1 MSRLH
6 KRTPLALALTG
17 WLALSLSSP
26 VVAAEPVSL
35 TPRQYEQLNR
45 LTQALQE
52 EQGETLVQ
60 LGNRLLEQPSGQ
72 EAQQAFLRAYA
83 ARILAQWYQQ
93 QGETTLGLSA
103 LEQALSHAS
112 LLDAETRQAT
122 RWFAL
127 QLHLELGQYAQAL
140 GHLEDWWQEE
150 EQPSAEAYYLRAAL
164 LAQVER
170 WVEAQPDIVHALG
183 VQERPSWLTLAVVI
197 FQRNEDWAA
206 AAYWQQK
213 RVELSPEQSELWLQ
227 LVQLQRLAGAERQA
241 LVTLELAQRQ
251 GHLSAAQQEELAR
264 RLLVDQQALR
274 AAQVL
279 ERMLEQTG
287 SLEVDV
293 LRLTAQ
299 AWMQTRAHEPTA
311 IALQRLAAHSSA
323 RRDQQL
329 AGDWMFRQGRWQEAI
344 ALWQPLVDQLEP
356 RAAARL
362 QLLIAH
368 ALVEQED
375 YAAARRLL
383 QELMATSEEEQA
395 RQWLNYLN
403 ALDV

>member
-1 MSRLH
+1 MNRLH

-17 WLALSLSSP
+17 WLALSLSNT
-26 VVAAEPVSL
+26 VFAAEPASL

-60 LGNRLLEQPSGQ
+60 LGTRLLEQPSGQ
-72 EAQQAFLRAYA
+72 EAQQAFIRAYA

-93 QGETTLGLSA
+93 QGETALGLSA
-103 LEQALSHAS
+103 LEHALSSAA

-127 QLHLELGQYAQAL
+127 QLHLELAQYAQAL

-164 LAQVER
+164 QAQLER
-170 WVEAQPDIVHALG
+170 WTEAEPDILYALS

-197 FQRNEDWAA
+197 LQRNEDWAA
-206 AAYWQQK
+206 AAHWQQR
-213 RVELSPEQSELWLQ
+213 RVELNPQQAELWLQ

-251 GHLSAAQQEELAR
+251 GHLSAGQQEELAR
-264 RLLVDQQALR
+264 RLLADQQALR

-279 ERMLEQTG
+279 ERMLEQTA
-287 SLEVDV
+287 SQEVDL

-299 AWMQTRAHEPTA
+299 AWMQTRLPEPTA
-311 IALQRLAAHSSA
+311 TALQRLAAHSSA
-323 RRDQQL
+323 QRDQRL
-329 AGDWMFRQGRWQEAI
+329 VGDWMFSQGRWQEAI

-375 YAAARRLL
+375 YAAARLVL

-403 ALDV
+403 ALDA